1 MTLIFVGYLL
11 SIFHFTINGSGL
23 HLDFLGFILIAAG
36 LWQMADKSAHFERAI
51 PWAIGRI
58 VLSLLPYI
66 ISLFALPFE
75 GVIFNLAAWADI
87 ALTLYI
93 SYNIVAGIGDLQKNE
108 NLDLGYEKLN
118 NIWTIHA
125 FLTIVCSL
133 LSYIPL
139 DPVVAISILLIIIN
153 LGVNIAFLVLLF
165 KARTRYQSAPSY
177 NA

>member
-1 MTLIFVGYLL
+1 MLRFEHPTSESKTKMREI
-11 SIFHFTINGSGL
+11 SINTGLAGVFHPL
-23 HLDFLGFILIAAG
+23 RP
-36 LWQMADKSAHFERAI
+36 MKSH
-51 PWAIGRI
+51 
-58 VLSLLPYI
+58 
-66 ISLFALPFE
+66 
-75 GVIFNLAAWADI
+75 
-87 ALTLYI
+87 
-93 SYNIVAGIGDLQKNE
+93 
-108 NLDLGYEKLN
+108 